1 MAELAVPVSVALCHK
16 LDVKNGFAYVLQF
29 FSHISDSLGSV
40 DGVVWA
46 GVGTFKVE
54 FQDLD
59 FFNNIIWWRP
69 LIRLTKQVRLQNFR
83 NSGMNE
89 LCLISNLVCVKNS

>member
-1 MAELAVPVSVALCHK
+1 M
-16 LDVKNGFAYVLQF
+16 VLL
-29 FSHISDSLGSV
+29 FSLISDSLGSV

-89 LCLISNLVCVKNS
+89 LCLISNLVCVKNLWFSLVLMAKNWAQF